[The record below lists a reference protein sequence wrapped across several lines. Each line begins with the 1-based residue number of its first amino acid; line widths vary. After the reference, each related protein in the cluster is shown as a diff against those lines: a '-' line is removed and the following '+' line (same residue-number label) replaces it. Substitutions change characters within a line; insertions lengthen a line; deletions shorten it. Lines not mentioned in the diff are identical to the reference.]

1 MCLLRKHI
9 KFYQNC
15 NSQISE
21 LPWEIKTQSREQQ
34 LKLSVKTTMFSY
46 PISEEASNRID
57 IALTQREISRRKVV
71 W

>member
-1 MCLLRKHI
+1 
-9 KFYQNC
+9 
-15 NSQISE
+15 
-21 LPWEIKTQSREQQ
+21 
-34 LKLSVKTTMFSY
+34 MFSY